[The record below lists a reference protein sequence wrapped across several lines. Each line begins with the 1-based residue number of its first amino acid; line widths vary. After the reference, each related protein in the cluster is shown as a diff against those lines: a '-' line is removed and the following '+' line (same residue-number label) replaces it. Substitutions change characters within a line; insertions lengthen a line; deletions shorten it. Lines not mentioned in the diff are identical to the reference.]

1 MECYAPSHFLN
12 YLKERKWGMQKRLF
26 DNKLLSIIAVIIL
39 SLALAIGLAS
49 CGADNGKKGR
59 DKKKVEAT
67 KEKSAS
73 GKSSDSSKAD
83 NEGESEA
90 SGSDDSS
97 SKALEAEKAK
107 EKEKEK
113 KKEKA
118 KEKERAK
125 EEKSKKDSSDSSHS
139 SSSHS
144 KKKWVPAVYKTVT
157 HPAVTRQQ
165 KFIDYY
171 TCQCGATFKTNAEWQ
186 AHRPKP

>member
-1 MECYAPSHFLN
+1 
-12 YLKERKWGMQKRLF
+12 MQKRLF
-26 DNKLLSIIAVIIL
+26 DNKLLSIIAVIVL
-39 SLALAIGLAS
+39 CLALTVGLAS
-49 CGADNGKKGR
+49 CGADKGKKGR

-67 KEKSAS
+67 KEKTES
-73 GKSSDSSKAD
+73 GKSSDSYKAD

-90 SGSDDSS
+90 SGSDDFS
-97 SKALEAEKAK
+97 SKELEAEKAK

-125 EEKSKKDSSDSSHS
+125 EEKSKKDS

>member
-1 MECYAPSHFLN
+1 
-12 YLKERKWGMQKRLF
+12 MQKRLF
-26 DNKLLSIIAVIIL
+26 DNKLLSIIAVIIFC
-39 SLALAIGLAS
+39 LALAIGLVS

-67 KEKSAS
+67 KEKTES

-97 SKALEAEKAK
+97 SKELEAEKA
-107 EKEKEK
+107 K

-125 EEKSKKDSSDSSHS
+125 EEKSKKDISDSSHS
-139 SSSHS
+139 GSSHS